1 MYADLKDK
9 VVLVTGA
16 AGNLGSAVARY
27 FDDLGA
33 KLALADR
40 KKELFE
46 RAFGAA
52 IPENWLLCEADI
64 TDKESVAA
72 MVAEVTGKFGRIDVL
87 INIAGG
93 YRGGNPIY
101 QTDEE
106 MWDFM
111 MNLNARSVFLVS
123 GAVAKVMVEQGTGGR
138 IISIG
143 AKPGLEGT
151 KNHTAYS
158 ASKAAV
164 LRLTESMAKELK
176 PHGINV
182 NSVIPSTL
190 DTPQNREAMPDTDF
204 KKWVAPASLAGVLA
218 FLASEASRDIS
229 GAHLP
234 VYGGSL

>member
-33 KLALADR
+33 KLALVDR
-40 KKELFE
+40 KKEHFE
-46 RAFGAA
+46 RAFGSD

-72 MVAEVTGKFGRIDVL
+72 LVAEVMGKFGRIDVL

-93 YRGGNPIY
+93 YRGGTPIY
-101 QTDEE
+101 ETGED

-138 IISIG
+138 IISVG

-164 LRLTESMAKELK
+164 FRLTESMAKELK

-190 DTPQNREAMPDTDF
+190 DTPQNREAMPDADF
-204 KKWVAPASLAGVLA
+204 KKWVAPESMAGVLA

>member
-9 VVLVTGA
+9 VVLITGA

-27 FDDLGA
+27 FHSAGS
-33 KLALADR
+33 KLALVDQ
-40 KKELFE
+40 KKDHFQ
-46 RAFGAA
+46 RTFGSE
-52 IPENWLLCEADI
+52 IPTEWLLCEADI
-64 TDKESVAA
+64 TQKDSVTTV
-72 MVAEVTGKFGRIDVL
+72 VAEAVNKFGRIDVL

-93 YRGGNPIY
+93 YRGGSSVY
-101 QTDEE
+101 ETGEDV
-106 MWDFM
+106 WDFM

-123 GAVAKVMVEQGTGGR
+123 GAVAKVMIEKGNGGR

-164 LRLTESMAKELK
+164 FRLTDSMAKELK

-182 NSVIPSTL
+182 NSVIPSTI
-190 DTPQNREAMPDTDF
+190 DTPQNREASPDADF
-204 KKWVAPASLAGVLA
+204 KKWVAPESLAGVLA
-218 FLASEASRDIS
+218 FLASDASRDIS
-229 GAHLP
+229 GAHIP
-234 VYGGSL
+234 VYGGSM